1 MMETEQE
8 ALQMSS
14 DFSEPRI
21 NGYIHQVDDRMSLYT
36 EEIDDV
42 FRHTQAKL
50 AGHFNSFV
58 D

>member
-1 MMETEQE
+1 
-8 ALQMSS
+8 MSS